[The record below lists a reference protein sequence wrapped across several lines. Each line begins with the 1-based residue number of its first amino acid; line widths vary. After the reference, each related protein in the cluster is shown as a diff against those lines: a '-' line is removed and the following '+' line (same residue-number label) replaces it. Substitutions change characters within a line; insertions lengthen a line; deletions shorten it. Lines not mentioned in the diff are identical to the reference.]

1 MPGMGGRELAQ
12 HLSVIKPDLRT
23 LFISGYM
30 DDVGIMAGQEEG
42 TTSFLQKPF
51 TPEVLAHAVRNLLD
65 TSMPARQDRRLFP
78 DIPASPA
85 LTMRDPRHSRGLSSS
100 SELTLR
106 SCALYTRS

>member
-42 TTSFLQKPF
+42 TSSFLQKPF
-51 TPEVLAHAVRNLLD
+51 TPEVLARAVRSLLD
-65 TSMPARQDRRLFP
+65 ASTPP
-78 DIPASPA
+78 DKGGASPST
-85 LTMRDPRHSRGLSSS
+85 LQPSPR
-100 SELTLR
+100 
-106 SCALYTRS
+106 